1 MSAAPARPV
10 VPVLLRVALVLVLL
24 EAAALTTVSLW
35 WLVVLVAEGSQALAV
50 ALFLLVFGLGVAAV
64 LVAGARALLAGS
76 RRARGPVITWQ
87 LLQGATA
94 VTLLQG
100 GIAWGWPLLVL
111 AAAILVLLMTRPVVA
126 HTTHGVLADPEA
138 A

>member
-1 MSAAPARPV
+1 MSAAPRRPV
-10 VPVLLRVALVLVLL
+10 APVVLRVALVLVLL
-24 EAAALTTVSLW
+24 EAAVLTALSLW
-35 WLVVLVAEGSQALAV
+35 WLVVLVGEGSRVLAV
-50 ALFLLVFGLGVAAV
+50 ALFLLLFGLGVAAV
-64 LVAGARALLAGS
+64 LVAAARALLAGS

-100 GIAWGWPLLVL
+100 GIAWGWPLLAL

-126 HTTHGVLADPEA
+126 HTTHEVVADPEPV
-138 A
+138 